1 MVRDTADSL
10 RVPYAGRV
18 LSAPLRGEA
27 VDLPLR
33 GELRYGLELAR
44 LASDPEFL
52 RPARHPDAPPVL
64 LVPGFMA
71 GDQSLAVLRGWLRRR
86 GSETA
91 TAGIRLNVD
100 CGERVVVRLEASL
113 RQLAQRTGRRVVVI
127 GQSRGG
133 ELGRVLAVRAPET
146 LDALVMLGA
155 PVREPL
161 SVGPAVLGAV
171 RSIARLGDLG
181 VPGMFSTRC
190 AGGACCSAYREDLR
204 APLPPEVHAVSIFS
218 RTDGIVSWEACL
230 DPGARHVE
238 VDSSHAG
245 MSVNRDVYRVL
256 DQILAEERR

>member
-1 MVRDTADSL
+1 MVRDTAHSL
-10 RVPYAGRV
+10 RVPYPGRV
-18 LSAPLRGEA
+18 LSPPLRGEA

-44 LASDPEFL
+44 LASAPEFI
-52 RPARHPDAPPVL
+52 RPARRADAPPVL

-71 GDQSLAVLRGWLRRR
+71 GDQSLAALRGWLRRR

-91 TAGIRLNVD
+91 SGGIRLNVD
-100 CGERVVVRLEASL
+100 CGERIMGRLEASL
-113 RQLAQRTGRRVVVI
+113 RKLAGRTGRRVVVI

-133 ELGRVLAVRAPET
+133 ELARVLAVRAPDAVET
-146 LDALVMLGA
+146 LVMLGA

-171 RSIARLGDLG
+171 RYVARLGDLG

-190 AGGACCSAYREDLR
+190 GDGACCSAYRADLR
-204 APLPPEVHAVSIFS
+204 APLAPEVRAVSIYS

-230 DPGARHVE
+230 DPSARHVE
-238 VDSSHAG
+238 VESSHSG
-245 MSVNRDVYRVL
+245 MSVNRAVFRVL
-256 DQILAEERR
+256 DEILVGERR